1 MTKKDPEEKR
11 RKRERKQ
18 ARSAALGF
26 DGGEMAGT
34 PEIANP
40 NTAVLR
46 RSRSALLLGAVAGAI
61 LIGLASYALLTR
73 NIQATRDAYVAGNV
87 VPVTAQEAGTV
98 IAIGADDTQAVKAG
112 DTLVTLDSTL
122 ANVRMSAAEAELA
135 SALRQVGNAPRQGHG
150 RAGKLGR
157 AKHRRAKATAAN
169 AARDPAVLAAIADIR
184 QSAIIQAHLRIVAP
198 VDGVVALRTVQI
210 DEQLSAGTPLMAVV
224 PLRSVWVVANFRQAQ
239 LANLRIGQPVRV
251 KSDIWGS
258 AVTFHGRVAG
268 LSAGSGL
275 GSLSQ
280 RSGGGWF
287 KP

>member
-122 ANVRMSAAEAELA
+122 ANVPSL
-135 SALRQVGNAPRQGHG
+135 QAPC
-150 RAGKLGR
+150 GKW
-157 AKHRRAKATAAN
+157 AMPPAKAMAGPANWAAQNTAGPKPPLPMQ
-169 AARDPAVLAAIADIR
+169 PA
-184 QSAIIQAHLRIVAP
+184 
-198 VDGVVALRTVQI
+198 
-210 DEQLSAGTPLMAVV
+210 TPRCLP
-224 PLRSVWVVANFRQAQ
+224 PLPTSGSRRSSR
-239 LANLRIGQPVRV
+239 LIYG
-251 KSDIWGS
+251 
-258 AVTFHGRVAG
+258 
-268 LSAGSGL
+268 
-275 GSLSQ
+275 
-280 RSGGGWF
+280 
-287 KP
+287 